1 MIGKAQSISHASNAI
16 NYAMEKQG
24 AVEISRNNVIG
35 ENGKEIAKEFR
46 VFQNLNAR
54 CQRNTI
60 SFVLSPSIP
69 VGNKLTNQDF
79 KNLSDDFLTRMDL
92 KENQWI
98 TFLHCDK
105 DHQHLHIF
113 VNRIDYNGR
122 AYKDHFISK
131 KAQRIAESMAK
142 ARGFKTAKEV
152 QKVKEQRLGTQVKN
166 ATIKVLPQIPR
177 DIFEYADLLKNQGI
191 KLHLKQASNGKVVG
205 TKFQIGKESIKGS
218 AVDRS
223 FSAANLQKLIQQN
236 FESHIRYRN
245 QYRKKYQRTQIQ
257 SHKNKFRI

>member
-16 NYAMEKQG
+16 NYAMEKKG
-24 AVEISRNNVIG
+24 AVEINRNKVAG

-69 VGNKLTNQDF
+69 VGNQLTNEDF
-79 KNLSDDFLTRMDL
+79 KNLSDDFLTRMNL
-92 KENQWI
+92 KENQSV
-98 TFLHCDK
+98 TFLHRDE
-105 DHQHLHIF
+105 DHLHLHIF

-131 KAQRIAESMAK
+131 KAQRIVESMAK
-142 ARGFKTAKEV
+142 ARGFKTAKEI
-152 QKVKEQRLGTQVKN
+152 QIEKKDRLSRQVKEVHSK
-166 ATIKVLPQIPR
+166 ILPQNPN
-177 DIFEYADLLKNQGI
+177 DIFEYADLMKSLGI
-191 KLHLKQASNGKVVG
+191 DLHLKQASNGKVVG
-205 TKFQIGKESIKGS
+205 TKFHIGDESIKGS

-223 FSAANLQKLIQQN
+223 FSAANLQKTIQEN
-236 FESHIRYRN
+236 YEYHIRYRN
-245 QYRKKYQRTQIQ
+245 QYRKEYQRNQIQ
-257 SHKNKFRI
+257 PRKNKFRI

>member
-1 MIGKAQSISHASNAI
+1 MIGKGKSISHASNAI
-16 NYAMEKQG
+16 DYAKEKQG

-79 KNLSDDFLTRMDL
+79 KNLSDDFLSRMNL
-92 KENQWI
+92 KENQSI
-98 TFLHCDK
+98 TFLHCNK

-131 KAQRIAESMAK
+131 KAQRIAESMVK
-142 ARGFKTAKEV
+142 ARGFKTAKEI
-152 QKVKEQRLGTQVKN
+152 QIEKETRLRTQ
-166 ATIKVLPQIPR
+166 IKEAHSRVLLHNPR
-177 DIFEYADLLKNQGI
+177 NIFEYAEMMQHLGI
-191 KLHLKQASNGKVVG
+191 RCHLKQASNGKVVG
-205 TKFQIGKESIKGS
+205 LKFHIGKESIKAS
-218 AVDRS
+218 SVDRS
-223 FSAANLQKLIQQN
+223 FSAARLQKLIQQN
-236 FESHIRYRN
+236 FEHHIRYRN
-245 QYRKKYQRTQIQ
+245 QYRKEYQRNQIDA
-257 SHKNKFRI
+257 HKNKFRI